1 MKTRRSSGF
10 VLPLLLLFTTGL
22 LLAVAHSKV
31 ADSVSVQL
39 QIEQRKSTT
48 PLKIYWRQ
56 VNEGFTESQSTA
68 SKILPGKQTIS
79 LWFRPGPDLSQIR
92 LDVDAHPE
100 ATISVSRLRV
110 VRDNCLL
117 PVSKWCV
124 ADWTGVDPISVHD
137 AEVFK
142 NQTLVITTL
151 GQDPYLIWDFPT
163 GLSSRK
169 KPLLNNILV
178 VTGLFLAYG
187 LVIGLWFSGEIAKLA
202 PAVLRSLPVLFV
214 YPIMIGLQYLSEPFF
229 KEMFLER
236 AVFLFSAILFLVLI
250 LGQVMRGQS
259 LLGRSLRITIFV
271 VFGSIVA
278 IDISFHL
285 GFIGS
290 WRYGSETAAYH
301 WKLGRSFDS
310 NYQNSSLKYER
321 DLATLDHDLQLSG
334 RALSDVATS
343 VYLASTTKLSV
354 VNPLPHHRIARRSL
368 TNSDI
373 EVLCDKHSS
382 WETIREILARLKVDY
397 VVINRDRKNPNVV
410 RACSGL
416 RTDQLMQRFEGSF
429 RQVYDGEFLSA
440 YQVLMSAPQS
450 ET

>member
-68 SKILPGKQTIS
+68 ANILPGDQTIS
-79 LWFRPGPDLSQIR
+79 LWFRSGPDLSQIR
-92 LDVDAHPE
+92 LDIDAHPE
-100 ATISVSRLRV
+100 ETISVSRLRV

-163 GLSSRK
+163 GLKSQK

-214 YPIMIGLQYLSEPFF
+214 YPVMIGLQYLSEPFF
-229 KEMFLER
+229 KEVFLER

-310 NYQNSSLKYER
+310 NYQHSSLKYER
-321 DLATLDHDLQLSG
+321 DLVTLDHDIQLSG

-354 VNPLPHHRIARRSL
+354 VNPFPHHRIARRSV
-368 TNSDI
+368 TDSDI
-373 EVLCDKHSS
+373 DALCDKDSS
-382 WETIREILARLKVDY
+382 WQILREILARLEVDY
-397 VVINRDRKNPNVV
+397 VVINHDRENPNVV
-410 RACSGL
+410 RSCSSL
-416 RTDQLMQRFEGSF
+416 RTDQLMQRFQGSF
-429 RQVYDGEFLSA
+429 RLVYDGEFLSA
-440 YQVLMSAPQS
+440 YQVLM
-450 ET
+450 

>member
-56 VNEGFTESQSTA
+56 ANEGFTESQSTA
-68 SKILPGKQTIS
+68 ANILPGEQTIS
-79 LWFRPGPDLSQIR
+79 LRFRAGPELSQIR

-110 VRDNCLL
+110 VRDVCLL

-137 AEVFK
+137 AEVVK
-142 NQTLVITTL
+142 NHTLVITTL

-163 GLSSRK
+163 DLKSRK

-178 VTGLFLAYG
+178 VTGLFSAYG
-187 LVIGLWFSGEIAKLA
+187 LFIGLWFSREIAKLA
-202 PAVLRSLPVLFV
+202 PAILRSLPVLLV

-310 NYQNSSLKYER
+310 NYQHSSLKYER
-321 DLATLDHDLQLSG
+321 DLVTLDHDIQLSG

-373 EVLCDKHSS
+373 EVLCDKDSS
-382 WETIREILARLKVDY
+382 WEILREILARLEVDY
-397 VVINRDRKNPNVV
+397 VVINHDRENPNVV
-410 RACSGL
+410 RSCSSL
-416 RTDQLMQRFEGSF
+416 RTDQLMQRFQGSF
-429 RQVYDGEFLSA
+429 RLVYDGEFLSA
-440 YQVLMSAPQS
+440 YQVLM
-450 ET
+450 

>member
-1 MKTRRSSGF
+1 
-10 VLPLLLLFTTGL
+10 
-22 LLAVAHSKV
+22 
-31 ADSVSVQL
+31 
-39 QIEQRKSTT
+39 
-48 PLKIYWRQ
+48 
-56 VNEGFTESQSTA
+56 
-68 SKILPGKQTIS
+68 
-79 LWFRPGPDLSQIR
+79 
-92 LDVDAHPE
+92 
-100 ATISVSRLRV
+100 
-110 VRDNCLL
+110 
-117 PVSKWCV
+117 
-124 ADWTGVDPISVHD
+124 
-137 AEVFK
+137 
-142 NQTLVITTL
+142 
-151 GQDPYLIWDFPT
+151 
-163 GLSSRK
+163 
-169 KPLLNNILV
+169 LNNILV

-285 GFIGS
+285 GFIDS

-310 NYQNSSLKYER
+310 NYQHSSLKYER
-321 DLATLDHDLQLSG
+321 DLVTLDHDIQLSG

-354 VNPLPHHRIARRSL
+354 VNPFPHHRIARRSV
-368 TNSDI
+368 TDSDI
-373 EVLCDKHSS
+373 DALCDKDSS
-382 WETIREILARLKVDY
+382 WQILREILARLEVDY
-397 VVINRDRKNPNVV
+397 VVINHDRENPNVV
-410 RACSGL
+410 RSCSSL
-416 RTDQLMQRFEGSF
+416 RTDQLMQRFQGSF
-429 RQVYDGEFLSA
+429 RLVYDGEFLSA
-440 YQVLMSAPQS
+440 YQVLM
-450 ET
+450 